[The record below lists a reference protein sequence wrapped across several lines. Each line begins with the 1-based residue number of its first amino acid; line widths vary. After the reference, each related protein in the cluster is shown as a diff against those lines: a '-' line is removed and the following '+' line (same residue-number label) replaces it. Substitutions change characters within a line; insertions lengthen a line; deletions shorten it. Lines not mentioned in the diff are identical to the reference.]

1 MTLAI
6 KTLKVRVRDLHA
18 KVLAA
23 PARAVN
29 FVGNDLL
36 LENDLNEC
44 EGSSWSLRDMPPY
57 TTVTTILALEHE
69 RLVAGISVL

>member
-23 PARAVN
+23 LARAVN
-29 FVGNDLL
+29 FVG
-36 LENDLNEC
+36 NDLNEC

-57 TTVTTILALEHE
+57 TTVTNILALEHE